1 MSRWA
6 WLWRL
11 VSRRL
16 WFRAAAFSFAAAL
29 LALVAPLIAPLI
41 PYELGAKIGADAV
54 DNILGIIASS
64 MLAVTTF
71 SLTAMVSAY
80 GAATANVTP
89 RAVILLLEDTT
100 SQNALSTFLGAF
112 LFAIVG
118 IIALS
123 TGFYGEQGRV
133 LLFGGTIALIVVIA
147 VTLLRWI
154 QHIALLGRVHD
165 TITRVERAAMA
176 AVQSV
181 QHRPRIAAL
190 ATPPVPADAQPVRC
204 GDRIGHVTNID
215 LSELGEAMAAC
226 GGHVHLA
233 VLPGSFV
240 DPGRVVAWV
249 VDGDEATCARVAESI
264 TVQRDRSF
272 DHDPRFG
279 LIVLSEIAS
288 RALSPAVN
296 DPGTAIAVL
305 GAQLRVLQKLAGAKG
320 APFDERVVV
329 PALAIEKLVVDAFR
343 PIARDGAAHVEVAM
357 KLQKTLAALGGFA
370 PDWSAAAR
378 HAADDARHRARAALS
393 IENERLAVARA
404 FEDWP
409 E

>member
-6 WLWRL
+6 WVWRV

-16 WFRAAAFSFAAAL
+16 WFRAAAFSLAAVVLAL
-29 LALVAPLIAPLI
+29 LAPLVAPLV
-41 PYELGAKIGADAV
+41 PYTLGAKIGADAV

-80 GAATANVTP
+80 GAATSNVTP
-89 RAVILLLEDTT
+89 RAVALLVEDST

-123 TGFYGEQGRV
+123 TGFYGQQGRV
-133 LLFGGTIALIVVIA
+133 LLFAGTIALIVVIV

-165 TITRVERAAMA
+165 TITRVERAAIA
-176 AVQSV
+176 AAERMP
-181 QHRPRIAAL
+181 HRPRIAGL
-190 ATPPVPADAQPVRC
+190 AVAPVPDGAAPVRC
-204 GDRIGHVTNID
+204 GERIGYVTNID
-215 LSELGEAMAAC
+215 VAELGEAMAAC
-226 GGHVHLA
+226 GGVVHLA

-249 VDGDEATCARVAESI
+249 VDGAADVCARVAEAI
-264 TVQRDRSF
+264 TVQRDRSY

-305 GAQLRVLQKLAGAKG
+305 AAQLRV
-320 APFDERVVV
+320 FDKMARVEGQPADDRVVF
-329 PALAIEKLVVDAFR
+329 PALEIEKLVVDAFR
-343 PIARDGAAHVEVAM
+343 PIGRDGAAMVEVAV
-357 KLQKTLAALGGFA
+357 KLQSVLAALGGIA
-370 PDWSAAAR
+370 PDWAAAAR
-378 HAADDARHRARAALS
+378 HAAEDAKARARIALTT
-393 IENERLAVARA
+393 EEERLAVVRA
-404 FEDWP
+404 FGVWVD
-409 E
+409 